1 MDEPVNSP
9 DEQALRKMV
18 VKIQARGWGVAFGLV
33 LGVGLFLATIILVIK
48 GGWPVGPRLGLL
60 SVYMPGYRVTLV
72 GSVIGFGYAFVA
84 GYVIGWS
91 IASIYNRLT
100 TRL

>member
-9 DEQALRKMV
+9 EELALRKAV
-18 VKIQARGWGVAFGLV
+18 LQIQARGWAVAFGLV

-48 GGWPVGPRLGLL
+48 GGSPVGPRLGLL
-60 SVYMPGYRVTLV
+60 GLYMPGYRVTLL
-72 GSVIGFGYAFVA
+72 GSVIGFAYAFVA

-91 IASIYNRLT
+91 IARIYNRLT
-100 TRL
+100 ARL

>member
-1 MDEPVNSP
+1 
-9 DEQALRKMV
+9 
-18 VKIQARGWGVAFGLV
+18 
-33 LGVGLFLATIILVIK
+33 
-48 GGWPVGPRLGLL
+48 
-60 SVYMPGYRVTLV
+60 
-72 GSVIGFGYAFVA
+72 VIGFGYAFGA